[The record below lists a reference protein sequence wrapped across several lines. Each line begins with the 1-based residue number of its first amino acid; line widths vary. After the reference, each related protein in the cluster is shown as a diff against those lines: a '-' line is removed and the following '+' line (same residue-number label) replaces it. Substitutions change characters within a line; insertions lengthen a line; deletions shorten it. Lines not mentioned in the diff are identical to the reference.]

1 MMPDW
6 LPPAAL
12 VPLAPLLGAIV
23 LMMVRDA
30 RAGAI
35 IAIIASGAGLAFA
48 CRLPWLMGSGLFVL
62 VDPLSAHVAILTAFV
77 GFTTAIY
84 SYRYI
89 LVELASGRIKASRV
103 RQYHALFMSFLGFM
117 LMALLSNNL
126 GVTWV
131 AVEAATISAVLVVSL
146 PRSANAVEASW
157 KFFLLC
163 GVGIALALFGT
174 VVLYLAAFPA
184 LGSGYA
190 AMTWTELARAA
201 PNCRGPMLNLAFVF
215 MLVGYGTKA
224 GLAPLHGWMPD
235 AHTEG
240 PTPVSAVLSGSV
252 LNVALVVIL
261 RLRGVMQANADSID
275 PGPPLMALGLLTVLF
290 AAFSLWGRR
299 DVKRFFAFSTIEQ
312 SGLAAFA
319 IGLGGVAGT
328 FAALLHITV
337 HTLAKSALFQC
348 VGRAAQRKGAQSF
361 QAIGGL
367 IVSDRALGLT
377 LATAII
383 AVAGLPPFGLFSSEV
398 LIISETMR
406 LHPYLVP
413 LLGIGLIVGGWQLIA
428 RLISLCLGEPSDS
441 PGPRVS
447 WVSMIPAWVHLAIV
461 LGLGIAMPVSI
472 AAWLAAAASVAK

>member
-1 MMPDW
+1 MIPDW
-6 LPPAAL
+6 LPDAAL
-12 VPLAPLLGAIV
+12 VPLAPLLGAAL
-23 LMMVRDA
+23 LMLVRDSTV
-30 RAGAI
+30 GAW

-48 CRLPWLMGSGLFVL
+48 CRLPWLLGSGLFVL
-62 VDPLSAHVAILTAFV
+62 VDPLSAHVALLTAFV

-84 SYRYI
+84 SRVYI
-89 LVELASGRIKASRV
+89 QNELASGRLDGKRV
-103 RQYHALFMSFLGFM
+103 QQYHALFMSFLGFM
-117 LMALLSNNL
+117 LLALLSNNL

-146 PRSANAVEASW
+146 PRTANAIEASW

-201 PNCRGPMLNLAFVF
+201 PNCRGTMLNLAFVF
-215 MLVGYGTKA
+215 MLIGYGTKA

-235 AHTEG
+235 AHAEG

-261 RLRGVMQANADSID
+261 RLRGVMQANAEAID

-290 AAFSLWGRR
+290 ASFSLWGRR

-319 IGLGGVAGT
+319 IGLGGAGGT
-328 FAALLHITV
+328 FAALMHITV
-337 HTLAKSALFQC
+337 HTLAKSAVFQA

-361 QAIGGL
+361 AAITGL
-367 IVSDRALGLT
+367 ITSDRALGLT
-377 LATAII
+377 LATGIVAI
-383 AVAGLPPFGLFSSEV
+383 AGLPPFGLFSSEI
-398 LIISETMR
+398 LILSETMR

-428 RLISLCLGEPSDS
+428 RLISLCLGAPTDG
-441 PGPRVS
+441 PGPAVT
-447 WVSMIPAWVHLAIV
+447 WTDMLPAWAHLAIILV
-461 LGLGIAMPVSI
+461 LGIAMPASV
-472 AAWLAAAASVAK
+472 AAWLAAAAQVAK